1 MAFPAHTKTHEEEGV
16 VQIRGH
22 GLYFRAFGRPVRGT
36 ILGLHGG
43 PGSCHYHLLTLA
55 DLAPLGYRVVL
66 YDQLACGRSEGP
78 KDFSELTFGN
88 AIQEVEG
95 FRRALRLGRIHL
107 LGHSYG
113 GALALAYA
121 LAYPEGLRSLIVS
134 SGYPSMS
141 ILKEEG
147 KKTKVRLPKWAET
160 ALSSV
165 KRLSDLR
172 KPEVQRAW
180 DLFQST
186 FDFRGPVLPY
196 ELQRTKEEVRRAVNR
211 RIGNGMHQDQWD
223 IRSRLGEIRRPTLIL
238 TGEYD
243 FIAPSIAK
251 VLRRGIRG
259 SKLHIFKGTGHKTN
273 WERRSEYADVVQDF
287 LSGVK

>member
-1 MAFPAHTKTHEEEGV
+1 VKTLEKEAV
-16 VQIRGH
+16 VRVRGH
-22 GLYFRAFGRPVRGT
+22 RLYFRSFGRPEKGT

-66 YDQLACGRSEGP
+66 YDQLACGRSERP
-78 KDFSELTFGN
+78 KDPSELTFGN

-95 FRRALRLGRIHL
+95 VRRALRLGRVHL

-121 LAYPEGLRSLIVS
+121 LAYPTSVRSLLIS

-141 ILKEEG
+141 ILKEQR
-147 KKTKVRLPKWAET
+147 KNAKVKLPGWAET
-160 ALSSV
+160 ALSSM
-165 KRLSDLR
+165 KALSDLR
-172 KPEVQRAW
+172 KPEVKRAW

-196 ELQRTKEEVRRAVNR
+196 ELQRTKEEVRGDVNR
-211 RIGNGMHQDQWD
+211 RIGNGMRKDGWD
-223 IRSRLGEIRRPTLIL
+223 IQSRLGEILCPTLIL

-243 FIAPSIAK
+243 FIVPAIAR
-251 VLRRGIRG
+251 VIHREVRG
-259 SKLHIFKGTGHKTN
+259 SKLHIFKGSGHKTN
-273 WERRSEYADVVQDF
+273 WERRSEYGAVVRDF
-287 LSGVK
+287 LSGTR

>member
-1 MAFPAHTKTHEEEGV
+1 MKTPEREDV
-16 VQIRGH
+16 AQVRGH
-22 GLYFRAFGRPVRGT
+22 RLYFRSFGRPANGT

-66 YDQLACGRSEGP
+66 YDQLACGRSERP
-78 KDFSELTFGN
+78 KDPSELTFGN
-88 AIQEVEG
+88 AVEEVDG
-95 FRRALRLGRIHL
+95 FRRARRLGRVHL

-121 LAYPEGLRSLIVS
+121 LAYPAGLRSLIVS

-147 KKTKVRLPKWAET
+147 KKAKAKLPGWAER
-160 ALSSV
+160 ALSSM

-172 KPEVQRAW
+172 KPEVKRAW
-180 DLFQST
+180 ELYQST
-186 FDFRGPVLPY
+186 FDFRGPVIPY
-196 ELQRTKEEVRRAVNR
+196 ELQRTKEDVRPAVNR
-211 RIGNGMHQDQWD
+211 RIGEGMQKDEWD
-223 IRSRLGEIRRPTLIL
+223 IRSRLGEIHCPTLVL

-243 FIAPSIAK
+243 FIVPGVAK
-251 VLRRGIRG
+251 VIHRGIRG
-259 SKLHIFKGTGHKTN
+259 SKLHIFKGSGHKTN
-273 WERRSEYADVVQDF
+273 WERRSEFAAVVRDF
-287 LSGVK
+287 LSNVD

>member
-1 MAFPAHTKTHEEEGV
+1 MKTFEKEGLV
-16 VQIRGH
+16 RVRGH
-22 GLYFRAFGRPVRGT
+22 RLYFHNFGRAEKGT

-66 YDQLACGRSEGP
+66 YDQLACGRSERP
-78 KDFSELTFGN
+78 KDLSELTFGN
-88 AIQEVEG
+88 AIEEVEG
-95 FRRALRLGRIHL
+95 VRRTLRLGRVHL

-121 LAYPEGLRSLIVS
+121 LAYPSSVRSLVVS
-134 SGYPSMS
+134 SGYASMS
-141 ILKEEG
+141 ILTRARKNA
-147 KKTKVRLPKWAET
+147 KVKLPIWAET
-160 ALSSV
+160 ALGSM

-172 KPEVQRAW
+172 KPGVKRAW

-196 ELQRTKEEVRRAVNR
+196 ELQRTKEEVRGDVNR
-211 RIGNGMHQDQWD
+211 RIGNGMRTEEWD
-223 IRSRLGEIRRPTLIL
+223 IHSRLGEILCPTLIL

-243 FIAPSIAK
+243 FIVPSVAQVIH
-251 VLRRGIRG
+251 RGIRG
-259 SKLHIFKGTGHKTN
+259 SKLHIFKGSGHKTN
-273 WERRSEYADVVQDF
+273 WERRSEYGAVVRDF
-287 LSGVK
+287 LSGAR